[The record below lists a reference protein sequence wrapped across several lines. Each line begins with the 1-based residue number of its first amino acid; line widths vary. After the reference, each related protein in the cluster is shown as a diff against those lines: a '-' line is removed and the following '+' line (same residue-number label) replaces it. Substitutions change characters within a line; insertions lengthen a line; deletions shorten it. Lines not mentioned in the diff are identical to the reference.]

1 MSLIVPLH
9 RFREKKNKP
18 RAMRGDWRVLTVPL
32 SLQWDAFSIPELQNF
47 LMILDKEEKD
57 KIQQVRRKY
66 EKFKQRLQQ
75 SLKEASGK
83 PG

>member
-1 MSLIVPLH
+1 MTCSHLASALL
-9 RFREKKNKP
+9 F
-18 RAMRGDWRVLTVPL
+18 
-32 SLQWDAFSIPELQNF
+32 LQWDAFSIPELQNF

-57 KIQQVRRKY
+57 KIQQVKRKY

-75 SLKEASGK
+75 SLKEAGDK